1 MTTSNNSPFKEI
13 GIKKFIPAIIWF
25 FVVLTLISIP
35 GDDLPKVDN
44 WMIAIDYDKLIHI
57 GVFGLL
63 ALLFMYP
70 FGKSTLPSKLKL
82 HYFIRFALAT
92 IVWGYTTEVL
102 QKFYIPGR
110 SYDLADW
117 LADSIGGMGALVF
130 CWFRFLRRSNTHK

>member
-1 MTTSNNSPFKEI
+1 MATPNNSPFKEI
-13 GIKKFIPAIIWF
+13 GIKKFVPAIVWF
-25 FVVLTLISIP
+25 FVVLFLVTIP
-35 GDDLPKVDN
+35 GNDLPTPDN

-57 GVFGLL
+57 GVFGFL
-63 ALLFMYP
+63 AFLFMYP
-70 FGKSTLPSKLKL
+70 FGKSSLPSKQKL

-117 LADSIGGMGALVF
+117 LADSIGGISALLF
-130 CWFRFLRRSNTHK
+130 CKFYFLRRSKADK